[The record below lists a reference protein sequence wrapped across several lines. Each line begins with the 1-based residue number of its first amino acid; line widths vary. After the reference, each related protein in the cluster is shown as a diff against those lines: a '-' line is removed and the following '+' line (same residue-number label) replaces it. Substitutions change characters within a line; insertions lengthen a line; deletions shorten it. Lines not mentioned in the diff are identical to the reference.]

1 MPKGAASAPF
11 TSSNLQPSAMPIAP
25 QFIRSNPKLAFF
37 SLLAVAASGFGQTFF
52 IAIFGGALREEFQLS
67 NSWYGASYSA
77 ATVLSAVVLLGAGT
91 LVDRWPL
98 RKAATLGVLLLAAGC
113 STLAL
118 ANSAWMLIPGFFLL
132 RFAGQGFMTHMGMT
146 TAGRYFTANR
156 GRVIALAALGFPI
169 AEALL
174 PTGGSLMI
182 DSNGWRSV
190 WVIAAAVLFT
200 AVLPALIW
208 LAGDTGNRTTESSD
222 GSDQES
228 SDYTRSQVLRDRGFY
243 CLLPAAL
250 MTPFVVTAILF
261 HQTAIADERGWSMA
275 VLAGAFG
282 SYAAGH
288 LLALFFA
295 GGLVDRFGAQ
305 RSLPLALCPMI
316 AALALLALCHSTWV
330 PYLYLALIGIAQAG
344 TGTAGS
350 ALWPE
355 RYGSTHLGAI
365 RSVSQA
371 SMVFSTAASPLLL
384 GFLLDRG
391 WDVQALGLLLAGLI
405 LAASLLT
412 LLAPMTTKQ
421 KPLKVTA

>member
-1 MPKGAASAPF
+1 MPPVPA
-11 TSSNLQPSAMPIAP
+11 
-25 QFIRSNPKLAFF
+25 FIRSNPKLAFF

-52 IAIFGGALREEFQLS
+52 IAIFGGALRETFELS

-77 ATVLSAVVLLGAGT
+77 ATLLSAFVLLGAGT

-98 RKAATLGVLLLAAGC
+98 KRVATLGIVLLSAGC
-113 STLAL
+113 LTLAF
-118 ANSAWMLIPGFFLL
+118 AQHAWMLLPGFFLL

-146 TAGRYFTANR
+146 TAGRHFTANR
-156 GRVIALAALGFPI
+156 GKVIALAALGFPI

-182 DSNGWRSV
+182 ENSGWRSV
-190 WVIAAAVLFT
+190 WLLAAGVLIL

-208 LAGDTGNRTTESSD
+208 LAGNTGDNSAHSEASTTDSESD
-222 GSDQES
+222 F
-228 SDYTRSQVLRDRGFY
+228 TRAQVLRDRGFY

-250 MTPFVVTAILF
+250 MTPFLVTAVLF
-261 HQTAIADERGWSMA
+261 HQSAIADERGWSMA

-282 SYAAGH
+282 GYATGH

-305 RSLPLALCPMI
+305 RSLPLALIPMV
-316 AALALLALCHSTWV
+316 AALLLLALCEAWWV
-330 PYLYLALIGIAQAG
+330 PYAYLALIGIAQAG

-371 SMVFSTAASPLLL
+371 SMVLSTAASPLLL
-384 GFLLDRG
+384 GFLLDQG
-391 WDVQALGLLLAGLI
+391 MEVQGVGLLLATIILI
-405 LAASLLT
+405 ACLLAA
-412 LLAPMTTKQ
+412 LAPMTQ
-421 KPLKVTA
+421 RQRPQAAISDSAESAR

>member
-1 MPKGAASAPF
+1 MPPV
-11 TSSNLQPSAMPIAP
+11 PD
-25 QFIRSNPKLAFF
+25 FIRSNPKLAFF
-37 SLLAVAASGFGQTFF
+37 ALLAVAASGFGQTFF
-52 IAIFGGALREEFQLS
+52 IAIFGGALREEFNLS

-77 ATVLSAVVLLGAGT
+77 ATLLSAFVLLGAGT
-91 LVDRWPL
+91 LIDRWPL
-98 RKAATLGVLLLAAGC
+98 KRVATLGVVLLSAGC
-113 STLAL
+113 ITLAS
-118 ANSAWMLIPGFFLL
+118 AQSAWMLLPGFFLL

-182 DSNGWRSV
+182 EGPGWRSV
-190 WVIAAAVLFT
+190 WIVSAAVLLLL
-200 AVLPALIW
+200 VLPTLTW
-208 LAGDTGNRTTESSD
+208 LAGDSGEKSAEGANDASHVE
-222 GSDQES
+222 
-228 SDYTRSQVLRDRGFY
+228 SDYTRAQVLRDRGFY

-288 LLALFFA
+288 LLALFVA

-305 RSLPLALCPMI
+305 RSLPLALIPMI
-316 AALALLALCHSTWV
+316 AALVLLALCHSAWV
-330 PYLYLALIGIAQAG
+330 PYVYLALIGIAQAG

-355 RYGSTHLGAI
+355 RYGTTHLGAI

-391 WDVQALGLLLAGLI
+391 WDVQAVGLMLAGLI
-405 LAASLLT
+405 LAACLLT
-412 LLAPMTTKQ
+412 LLAPPSAKQ
-421 KPLKVTA
+421 VPQTGS

>member
-1 MPKGAASAPF
+1 MPPV
-11 TSSNLQPSAMPIAP
+11 PD
-25 QFIRSNPKLAFF
+25 FIRSNPKLAFF
-37 SLLAVAASGFGQTFF
+37 ALLAIAASGFGQTFF
-52 IAIFGGALREEFQLS
+52 IAIFGGALREAFNLS

-77 ATVLSAVVLLGAGT
+77 ATLLSAFVLLGAGT
-91 LVDRWPL
+91 LIDRWPL
-98 RKAATLGVLLLAAGC
+98 RRVATLGVLLLSAGC
-113 STLAL
+113 ITLAS
-118 ANSAWMLIPGFFLL
+118 AQSAWMLLPGFFLL

-146 TAGRYFTANR
+146 TAGRHFTANR
-156 GRVIALAALGFPI
+156 GKVIALAALGFPI

-182 DSNGWRSV
+182 ESSGWRSV
-190 WVIAAAVLFT
+190 WMVSAAVLIL
-200 AVLPALIW
+200 AVLPALLW
-208 LAGDTGNRTTESSD
+208 LAGNTGNDPAKNGPATSAGE
-222 GSDQES
+222 G
-228 SDYTRSQVLRDRGFY
+228 DYTRSQVLRDRGFY
-243 CLLPAAL
+243 YLLPATL

-261 HQTAIADERGWSMA
+261 HQGAIADERGWSMA

-282 SYAAGH
+282 GYAAGH
-288 LLALFFA
+288 LLALLFA

-305 RSLPLALCPMI
+305 RSLPMALIPMI
-316 AALALLALCHSTWV
+316 AALVLLALCQAPWV
-330 PYLYLALIGIAQAG
+330 PYVYLALVGISQAG

-391 WDVQALGLLLAGLI
+391 MDVHGIGLLLAGLI
-405 LAASLLT
+405 LVASLLAT
-412 LLAPMTTKQ
+412 LAP
-421 KPLKVTA
+421 LTARQRP

>member
-1 MPKGAASAPF
+1 MPAVPA
-11 TSSNLQPSAMPIAP
+11 
-25 QFIRSNPKLAFF
+25 FIRSNPKLAFF
-37 SLLAVAASGFGQTFF
+37 ALVAVAASGFGQTFF
-52 IAIFGGALREEFQLS
+52 IAIFGGALREEFHLS

-77 ATVLSAVVLLGAGT
+77 ATLLSAFVLLSAGT
-91 LVDRWPL
+91 LIDRWPL
-98 RKAATLGVLLLAAGC
+98 KRVAILGVLLLSAGC
-113 STLAL
+113 ITLAS
-118 ANSAWMLIPGFFLL
+118 AHSAWMLLPGFFLL

-156 GRVIALAALGFPI
+156 GKVIALAALGFPI

-182 DSNGWRSV
+182 AGSGWRSV
-190 WVIAAAVLFT
+190 WLASAAVLIV
-200 AVLPALIW
+200 AVLPTLIW
-208 LAGDTGNRTTESSD
+208 LAGDTGKHDGQSSTENTTSK
-222 GSDQES
+222 
-228 SDYTRSQVLRDRGFY
+228 SDYTRAEVLKDPGFY

-261 HQTAIADERGWSMA
+261 HQAAIADERGWSMA

-288 LLALFFA
+288 LLALLFA
-295 GGLVDRFGAQ
+295 GGQVDRYGAQ
-305 RSLPLALCPMI
+305 RSLPLALIPMI
-316 AALALLALCHSTWV
+316 GALVLLALCNASWV
-330 PYLYLALIGIAQAG
+330 PYVYLALIGIAQAG

-355 RYGSTHLGAI
+355 RYGSSHLGAI

-371 SMVFSTAASPLLL
+371 AMVFSTAASPLLL

-391 WDVQALGLLLAGLI
+391 WDVQGVGLLFAGLI
-405 LAASLLT
+405 LAACLLT
-412 LLAPMTTKQ
+412 LLAPMTAKQ
-421 KPLKVTA
+421 NPQESAA